1 MSSISQQIRRIQLKQ
16 SPEQI
21 ARTVAEARRKQAAFR
36 AKVSDQ
42 RPPGSTM
49 DPAFLKQLEAK
60 RAAVAAGAPPKPRAD
75 LPGVIAQLKLE
86 GKLPTPEGEQAP
98 VTSYSMRD
106 ALRNLMPNAPKPA
119 DKVGYEPTPEEILG
133 DEAKPSPSLIRPP
146 KDADEDCPPADE
158 VLRGSAA
165 EGANAAPVSPAYG
178 PGDLSPEE
186 VAEIDRL
193 NPRGSQGSKTVAR
206 TGPKVHTAKRR

>member
-1 MSSISQQIRRIQLKQ
+1 MSISQQIRRLQLKK
-16 SPEQI
+16 SPEQV
-21 ARTVAEARRKQAAFR
+21 AREAAEARRKVAAFR
-36 AKVSDQ
+36 SRVSDQ

-60 RAAVAAGAPPKPRAD
+60 KAAVAAGAPPKPRAD

-86 GKLPTPEGEQAP
+86 GKLPVPEGEQAP
-98 VTSYSMRD
+98 TTSYSMRD
-106 ALRNLMPNAPKPA
+106 ALRNLMPNAPKPQ

-133 DEAKPSPSLIRPP
+133 DDAKPAPSLIRPP

-158 VLRGSAA
+158 VLQGASA
-165 EGANAAPVSPAYG
+165 EPGSPAYG

-186 VAEIDRL
+186 LAEIDRL
-193 NPRGSQGSKTVAR
+193 NPRGKGVAR
-206 TGPKVHTAKRR
+206 TGPKGHTAKRR

>member
-16 SPEQI
+16 SPEQV

-36 AKVSDQ
+36 AKVSDN

-49 DPAFLKQLEAK
+49 DPGFLKQLEAK
-60 RAAVAAGAPPKPRAD
+60 RAAVEAGAPAKPRSD
-75 LPGVIAQLKLE
+75 LPTVIAQLKLE

-98 VTSYSMRD
+98 TTTYSMRD
-106 ALRNLMPNAPKPA
+106 ALRNLMPNSPKPQ

-133 DEAKPSPSLIRPP
+133 DDAKPKPSLIRPP
-146 KDADEDCPPADE
+146 KEADEDCPPADE
-158 VLRGSAA
+158 VLQGASASSS
-165 EGANAAPVSPAYG
+165 GPAYG

-186 VAEIDRL
+186 LAEIDRM
-193 NPRGSQGSKTVAR
+193 NPRGAQGAKGVAR
-206 TGPKVHTAKRR
+206 TGRTVHTAKRR